1 MGALSVVLITAI
13 SCALLGVFLILK
25 NMAMVSDALSH
36 TVLLGIVLGY
46 FISGD
51 IDSPILF
58 VGAALFGVVTVYTI
72 EYIVSKFSIQSDAAT
87 GLVFTFLFALAII
100 LISKYARNV
109 HLDVDVVLSGEVAF
123 AALNTVDVF
132 GIAMPISFVRMFVI
146 FIINL
151 IFIIVNYQQL
161 KVATFDPA
169 YAKTVGIAVGL
180 LNLLLM
186 TLVSITTVV
195 AFDTVGAILVISLMV
210 APALSAHLLSKR
222 LYLMLALSVGY
233 AVINA
238 SVGYWIALNLN
249 LSISGTIAFIGLVTF
264 LLTFL
269 FGPQGLIGKKL
280 RYNFLKKS
288 SKVRG

>member
-269 FGPQGLIGKKL
+269 FGPQGLIGKNL
-280 RYNFLKKS
+280 RYNFLKRS